1 LPTNSRV
8 SLETEDLELEEV
20 EFTLN
25 EVYFSLSASNEL
37 LANTVAVFMVTVVFD
52 SGVIN
57 QEAFITVSFFEGTN

>member
-1 LPTNSRV
+1 MPTNSRV
-8 SLETEDLELEEV
+8 SLETENLELEEV

-25 EVYFSLSASNEL
+25 EVYFSISASNEL